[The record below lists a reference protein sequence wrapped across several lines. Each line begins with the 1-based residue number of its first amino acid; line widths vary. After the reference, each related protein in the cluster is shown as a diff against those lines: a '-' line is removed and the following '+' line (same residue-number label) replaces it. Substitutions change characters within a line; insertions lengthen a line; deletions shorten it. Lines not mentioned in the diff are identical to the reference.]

1 MTNEAGG
8 RKPPSLG
15 DTRPADIRAA
25 AMLRE
30 SGWMSFD
37 TGIEAALAAAA
48 AEMSVGRSEVIRLA
62 VREWLE
68 TRQRESDRSAKP
80 DQSGTERAGA
90 DA

>member
-1 MTNEAGG
+1 
-8 RKPPSLG
+8 
-15 DTRPADIRAA
+15 
-25 AMLRE
+25 
-30 SGWMSFD
+30 MSFD

-80 DQSGTERAGA
+80 DHSGTERADA